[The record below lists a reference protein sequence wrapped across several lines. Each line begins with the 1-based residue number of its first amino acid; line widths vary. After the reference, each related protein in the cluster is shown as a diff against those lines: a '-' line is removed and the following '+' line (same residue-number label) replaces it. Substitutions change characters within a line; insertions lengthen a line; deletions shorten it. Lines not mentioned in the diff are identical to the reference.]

1 LTAGGEWRKKAEQVN
16 MNATGKDMVRI
27 LGIKFRDYGQ
37 IHYFTLPDGI
47 ESDRI
52 KSDGM
57 EPDGMENLASVSP
70 YAPQGRPAPNEIAP
84 NEIAPD
90 EAVADEAGPDASG
103 PAPPPASGIGLGA
116 SVIAATEQGPGIG
129 TVVQILECGREKA
142 QTLPAVLRL
151 AAPEDR
157 AVLDENRTFASGA
170 FRFCAEKIRA
180 RALDMKLVDVET
192 AFDKSKIVFY
202 FTAPT
207 RIDFRELVKD
217 LVREYH
223 VRIELRQIGV
233 RHETQMVGAV
243 GNCGMVCCCRRFLRK
258 FAPVTIKMAKEQNL
272 FLNPSKISGICER
285 LLCCLSYE
293 QDNYDA
299 FHRECPRLG
308 KKYQTSR
315 GEMRVLRA
323 SMFRNSVIAQNG
335 LGQEEELSLD
345 EWRAMKPRRQ
355 EPAQPDPRA
364 DAGVPPEPDEALIA
378 LDESGEAGNLS
389 VEAPRSSGAH
399 VDPARS

>member
-1 LTAGGEWRKKAEQVN
+1 MRQSWTTPGATLTAGGEWRKKEGHVHL
-16 MNATGKDMVRI
+16 NAAGRDMVRI

-37 IHYFTLPDGI
+37 IHYFTPPGGVENLAPG
-47 ESDRI
+47 E
-52 KSDGM
+52 M
-57 EPDGMENLASVSP
+57 EPDAVE
-70 YAPQGRPAPNEIAP
+70 PNEI
-84 NEIAPD
+84 E
-90 EAVADEAGPDASG
+90 PDAIEPDAAG
-103 PAPPPASGIGLGA
+103 QAPRQVPGISLGA
-116 SVIAATEQGPGIG
+116 SVIAATEQGPGLG
-129 TVVQILECGREKA
+129 TVVQILDCEREKA

-157 AVLDENRTFASGA
+157 IVLDGNRIFAAGA
-170 FRFCAEKIRA
+170 FRFCAQSIRA

-192 AFDKSKIVFY
+192 AFDKSKIIFY

-315 GEMRVLRA
+315 GEMKILRA
-323 SMFRNSVIAQNG
+323 SMFRNTVIAQNG
-335 LGQEEELSLD
+335 LGQEEELGLD
-345 EWRAMKPRRQ
+345 EWRAIKPRRQ
-355 EPAQPDPRA
+355 DPAQPDPQAAVRGGSA
-364 DAGVPPEPDEALIA
+364 DADAVADADVPHEFD
-378 LDESGEAGNLS
+378 
-389 VEAPRSSGAH
+389 
-399 VDPARS
+399 